1 MRVNT
6 NKASTPV
13 MYVLVGGLGLGL
25 AYGVVRSFHMGL
37 VAEICS
43 LAVCVLIMWLIY
55 RQGKASSYANAQ
67 SWAQAQVDIA
77 LEVTNQATAKA
88 NALSEAYSIAISQSN
103 ATAQNSV
110 VFQVPQGYELPSV
123 SSPSEVPIRQL
134 DNPLIIPEDIVQSV
148 TEGAT
153 DARRDGEGVR
163 VAMGEQHSQKLTSVW
178 KETDIQQGS
187 HTPILNGE

>member
-1 MRVNT
+1 
-6 NKASTPV
+6 
-13 MYVLVGGLGLGL
+13 MYALVGGLGLGL

-43 LAVCVLIMWLIY
+43 LAVCLLIMWLIY

-77 LEVTNQATAKA
+77 LDITNQATAKA
-88 NALSEAYSIAISQSN
+88 EALSEAYSMAISQAN

-110 VFQVPQGYELPSV
+110 VFQVPVEYGLPSV
-123 SSPSEVPIRQL
+123 SIPVEVPVRQL
-134 DNPLIIPEDIVQSV
+134 DNPLIIPDDIFQEV
-148 TEGAT
+148 TEGAINHGYH
-153 DARRDGEGVR
+153 DQGSR
-163 VAMGEQHSQKLTSVW
+163 VAVGELNEEKLAALW
-178 KETDIQQGS
+178 KETNFQQGS